1 MKELQHDNILRTF
14 GASRNPGAP
23 FLVCAFKSQGDVNR
37 YLHNNPRADRR
48 KLVRMTR
55 QYLSCDFVHLF

>member
-1 MKELQHDNILRTF
+1 MKELQHDNVLRTF
-14 GASRNPGAP
+14 GAGRNPGEP

-37 YLHNNPRADRR
+37 YLLNNPRADRR

-55 QYLSCDFVHLF
+55 QYLYCNFVHLF